1 MARIKTAVLF
11 SGRGSN
17 LQALIDAAAKTDFP
31 AEIIQVISNVPGA
44 GGLVR
49 ATTAGIPTKTID
61 HRSFKRRTAFEE
73 ALNAELLDAGI
84 ELICLAGFM
93 RLLTKTFVDR
103 WHNRIINI
111 HPSLLPSYKGL
122 RTHERVLED
131 GVRFSGCT
139 VHFVGAELDAGP
151 IIMQAV
157 VPVKADDNPAI
168 LAARVLRAEHLCYP
182 SALRLVAEGKA
193 RVVGSKVELTNISTP
208 EPILI
213 NPEVGLPNKSG
224 KAASP

>member
-1 MARIKTAVLF
+1 MF

-49 ATTAGIPTKTID
+49 AATAGIPTKTID
-61 HRSFKRRTAFEE
+61 HRSFERRTAFEE
-73 ALNAELLDAGI
+73 ALHAELLDAGI

-93 RLLTKTFVDR
+93 RLLTRAFVDR

-139 VHFVGAELDAGP
+139 VHFVSAELDAGP

-168 LAARVLRAEHLCYP
+168 LAARVLRAEH
-182 SALRLVAEGKA
+182 RLLSQCTASGCGGKSSRRWVKGGTNKHKYA
-193 RVVGSKVELTNISTP
+193 RADTH
-208 EPILI
+208 
-213 NPEVGLPNKSG
+213 
-224 KAASP
+224 